1 MKVFVS
7 ARAGEKEIRRN
18 KEIIKGA
25 VFFIIIVFLS
35 GIDQEHMHVDLISFV
50 MPQYA

>member
-7 ARAGEKEIRRN
+7 ARAGEKETRRN

-35 GIDQEHMHVDLISFV
+35 GMDQEQIHVDLTSFM